1 MYDLNEAVKHGEF
14 QKLLVIMSQYTTG
27 QQLQE
32 EDDSLTTLLLDNMH
46 LLHYSLSLHDSIHSR
61 DVVEPCTLA
70 PLLEL
75 LAEGRLTHS
84 PTHSLTHSLTHEG
97 AERQGLLQ
105 HALALMR
112 YAQRVCERTLGTH
125 SLTYLLTHSL
135 TYSLTHLGV
144 SDEQSIRVSFQ
155 VLRLQLRASST
166 PEGYQTAGTHSL
178 TYSLT
183 HLTTYSPTSTNLC

>member
-1 MYDLNEAVKHGEF
+1 MYDLNEAIKHGEF
-14 QKLLVIMSQYTTG
+14 QKLLVIMGQYTSG

-46 LLHYSLSLHDSIHSR
+46 LLHYSLSLHDSIHAH

-75 LAEGRLTHS
+75 LAEG
-84 PTHSLTHSLTHEG
+84 

-105 HALALMR
+105 HALALMK
-112 YAQRVCERTLGTH
+112 YAQRVCERT
-125 SLTYLLTHSL
+125 
-135 TYSLTHLGV
+135 LGV

-166 PEGYQTAGTHSL
+166 PEGYKTAG
-178 TYSLT
+178 YSLT
-183 HLTTYSPTSTNLC
+183 HLLYRSPTHSLT